1 MSRAA
6 LLAAVAPLVPAAVDG
21 DCVRV
26 GVDGADGAG
35 KTAFADELAGALRA
49 GGRPV
54 VRVSVD
60 DFHRPRAER
69 YRRGRDSAEGFWL
82 DSFDHVR
89 LWQDVLHP
97 LGPRGTRRYRAASH
111 DLGTDERLDP
121 PTATAPPGSVVI
133 VDGLFLHRDEL
144 DAAWELSILLEA
156 PADVRVRRMAARDGS
171 PADPAHPSLQRYLA
185 AQHLY
190 ADACAP
196 GRRADVVVDNTDPA
210 RPHLVRAG
218 RVSGSRPR

>member
-35 KTAFADELAGALRA
+35 KTTFANELATRLRA
-49 GGRPV
+49 DGRHV
-54 VRVSVD
+54 IRISVD

-82 DSFDHVR
+82 DSFDHPR

-97 LGPRGTRRYRAASH
+97 LGPSGSRRYRTAAH
-111 DLGTDERLDP
+111 DLVTDQPLEP
-121 PTATAPPGSVVI
+121 PAATAPPGSVVI

-144 DAAWELSILLEA
+144 VAAWELSILLDV
-156 PADVRVRRMAARDGS
+156 PADVRVRRMAVRDGS
-171 PADPAHPSLQRYLA
+171 PADPAHPSLRRYLD
-185 AQHLY
+185 AQRIY
-190 ADACAP
+190 AEACAP
-196 GRRADVVVDNTDPA
+196 LRRADVVVDNTDLD

-218 RVSGSRPR
+218 ASQQ